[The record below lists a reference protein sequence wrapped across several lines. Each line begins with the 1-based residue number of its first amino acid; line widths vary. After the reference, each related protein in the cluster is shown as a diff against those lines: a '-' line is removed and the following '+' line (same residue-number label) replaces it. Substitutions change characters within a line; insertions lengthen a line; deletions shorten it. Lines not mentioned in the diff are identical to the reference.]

1 MTQAIVTYLNAVIDT
16 VGRVDERYCMAEL
29 RSDGTTTVPYIYV
42 GNGKVK
48 PISIDG
54 GSLSYWRISGAVPP
68 MEQIASQYGKPRLSA
83 TYPLRLVIIARRAD
97 STIDDGFMPTRLAED
112 MANALTGS
120 HPDLK
125 TLLKANTV
133 SVSAGYDVNITGV
146 WADEFKGTGV
156 NDPNYTRTIMALSV
170 SVTVVGDRACWENEC
185 DYDPDI
191 LHLFDFCQAGTVA
204 RLTPAQVACLQAI
217 AEDANW
223 ELYNTNGTLLSTGS
237 IPSGDTDSIVAP
249 DATVLRDGVPF
260 GTVASGDSIDV
271 PSAGSDLVIMG
282 DLIETLYPSSPI
294 DFNFTVNGVPQS
306 VGYDVGTQ
314 TIQASAPD
322 ATITVNTAPFGTAP
336 SGGALNVPVI
346 NGGSNPVGSK
356 QGSDWVIDNNA
367 TFINGTQVTDQEA
380 EVDANIFV
388 TLDGAQSGTWNAG
401 LQTWEVVGASCA
413 DANLQINGVQQETI
427 ASGGTF
433 NLIAT
438 LDGVAGG
445 SYNAATDTL
454 SFASNQ
460 NWIRPSA
467 WIAIPSLTS
476 ANERIVAVV
485 AIFENEYNGIAL
497 NITNLAANID
507 WGDGTSVVSNGAV
520 QTKVYDYNSLAGS
533 VSAWTDGRNYKQVL
547 LDITRVGGAITSVD
561 FRTFSTIARDSNT
574 NFVDMSISL
583 PNCTALALS
592 VNPIAAAGR
601 RLIYLERLRI
611 YSLAAAYSQM
621 NNFVSF
627 IHSLR
632 VLELPWGR
640 FGNVQNMMSGIGAVI
655 DKPSDIV
662 TTATNLDNAI
672 RGYSALGNFTANS
685 CTSMVGGFAYDKLKS
700 IGTVTATSVTTA
712 SAAFQATY
720 NFTGQVIL
728 DMPLVQSLNNMF
740 NASAVQS
747 VTFGSCAA
755 VTTTTT
761 MFSLATNIQN
771 VVMPN
776 LTRGVSFA
784 NTPMS
789 NSGMSNFANSIG
801 TASGAQTITVTGTP
815 FGALLT
821 ALDATAVAIRNVM
834 TGKGYTV
841 VN

>member
-29 RSDGTTTVPYIYV
+29 RSDGTTTVPYTYV

-48 PISIDG
+48 PISIDV

-97 STIDDGFMPTRLAED
+97 STVDDGFMPTRLAED
-112 MANALTGS
+112 IANALTGS

-133 SVSAGYDVNITGV
+133 SVSAGYDVNITSV

-170 SVTVVGDRACWENEC
+170 SVTVIGDRACWENEC

-204 RLTPAQVACLQAI
+204 RLTDTQVACLQA
-217 AEDANW
+217 
-223 ELYNTNGTLLSTGS
+223 ELCE
-237 IPSGDTDSIVAP
+237 PCA
-249 DATVLRDGVPF
+249 DATV
-260 GTVASGDSIDV
+260 
-271 PSAGSDLVIMG
+271 
-282 DLIETLYPSSPI
+282 
-294 DFNFTVNGVPQS
+294 
-306 VGYDVGTQ
+306 
-314 TIQASAPD
+314 
-322 ATITVNTAPFGTAP
+322 TVNTNPFGTAP
-336 SGGALNVPVI
+336 SGGGLDVPVV
-346 NGGSNPVGSK
+346 NGGANQVGSIVA
-356 QGSDWVIDNNA
+356 GEVVIANNA

-388 TLDGAQSGTWNAG
+388 TLDGTQSGTWNAG
-401 LQTWEVVGASCA
+401 TQTWEVAGAACA
-413 DANLQINGVQQETI
+413 DANLEINGVQQETI

-460 NWIRPSA
+460 NWIRPSE

-485 AIFENEYNGIAL
+485 AIFENEYNSIAL

-520 QTKVYDYNSLAGS
+520 QTKVYDYTSLAGS

-583 PNCTALALS
+583 PNCTGLQLS
-592 VNPIAAAGR
+592 VNPIASAGR
-601 RLIYLERLRI
+601 RLIYIERLRI
-611 YSLAAAYSQM
+611 YSLAVGYGGTTNFMNFIYSLQ
-621 NNFVSF
+621 
-627 IHSLR
+627 

-640 FGNVQNMMSGIGAVI
+640 FGNLLNMMIGIGAVI

-700 IGTVTATSVTTA
+700 IGTVTATSLTNGA
-712 SAAFQATY
+712 AAFQATY
-720 NFTGQVIL
+720 NLRGEVVL
-728 DMPLVQSLNNMF
+728 DMPALQNATNMF
-740 NASAVQS
+740 NASAVKS
-747 VTFGSCAA
+747 VVFGNCAA
-755 VTTTTT
+755 MTTTTGI
-761 MFSLATNIQN
+761 FSLASNLQN
-771 VVMPN
+771 AVMPG